1 MQPRLDRERRTVAA
15 MIRLFC
21 RAQHG
26 GGPEL
31 CAACADLLRYTEAR
45 LAHCPFHAEKPACAY
60 CPVHCYA
67 PKQREQI
74 RTVMRFTGPRM
85 LWRHPVRAL
94 WHLLYSRRT
103 PRSKPRA

>member
-21 RAQHG
+21 HAQHG
-26 GGPEL
+26 GGREL
-31 CAACADLLRYTEAR
+31 CAACADLLRYAEAR

-74 RTVMRFTGPRM
+74 RTVMCFAGPRM
-85 LWRHPVRAL
+85 FWRHPVRAL
-94 WHLLYSRRT
+94 RHLLDSRRT
-103 PRSKPRA
+103 PRPQT